1 VTTCMDSTT
10 LLWIFLGVWGGLLL
24 LYCIFKV
31 CGGRIADCFSCECCS
46 GPCADC
52 WGNGGQID
60 AYDREYPFARGMLQP
75 ARGRSSSLPPIVI
88 VNKTGDD
95 DDDSDDSDDG
105 DNGDNGDNG
114 DGRRVSQRS
123 RRWAEEFANESDSLD
138 GASENVNNA
147 LLLRSRSKAD
157 DLFQKNRKDPVVV
170 V

>member
-1 VTTCMDSTT
+1 MDSTT

-46 GPCADC
+46 GPCGDC

-60 AYDREYPFARGMLQP
+60 EYDREYPFARGMLQP
-75 ARGRSSSLPPIVI
+75 TRGQSSLLPPIVI

-95 DDDSDDSDDG
+95 DD
-105 DNGDNGDNG
+105 G
-114 DGRRVSQRS
+114 DGRRVDQRS
-123 RRWAEEFANESDSLD
+123 RLRADEFGELDEFGDESESLD

-157 DLFQKNRKDPVVV
+157 DLFQQNRKDPVVV